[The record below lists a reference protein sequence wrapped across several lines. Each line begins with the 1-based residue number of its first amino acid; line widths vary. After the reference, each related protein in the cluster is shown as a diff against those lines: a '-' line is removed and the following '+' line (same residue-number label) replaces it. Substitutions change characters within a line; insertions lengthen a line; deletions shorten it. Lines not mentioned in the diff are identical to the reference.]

1 MVVNQ
6 IAVFLENKQGRI
18 YDFAKVISEAKID
31 LVSMSIAD
39 TEEFGILRAVTSDN
53 KKAVEALKKA
63 GFTVIST
70 DMIGIEIPDVPG
82 SLAKVLKIMSEE
94 KIQIEYLYSYAR
106 SEANKAYIILK
117 VADNEKTVQL
127 LNKRGVKVVSD
138 FK

>member
-18 YDFAKVISEAKID
+18 YDFAKVIAEAKID

-127 LNKRGVKVVSD
+127 LNKRGVKVVYD

>member
-18 YDFAKVISEAKID
+18 YDFAKVIAEAEID

-70 DMIGIEIPDVPG
+70 DMVGIEIPDVPG
-82 SLAKVLKIMSEE
+82 SLAKVLKIMNEE

-106 SEANKAYIILK
+106 SEAKKAYIILK

-127 LNKRGVKVVSD
+127 LKKRGIKVVSD

>member
-18 YDFAKVISEAKID
+18 YDFAKVIAEAKID
-31 LVSMSIAD
+31 LISMSIAD

>member
-18 YDFAKVISEAKID
+18 YDFAKVIAEAKID

-53 KKAVEALKKA
+53 KKAVEALKKE
-63 GFTVIST
+63 GYTVIST